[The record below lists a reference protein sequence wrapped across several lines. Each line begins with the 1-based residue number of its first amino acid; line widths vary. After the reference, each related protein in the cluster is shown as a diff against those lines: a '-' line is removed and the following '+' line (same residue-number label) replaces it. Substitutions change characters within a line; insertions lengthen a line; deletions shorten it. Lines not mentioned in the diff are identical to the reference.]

1 MTVMS
6 DDQFLRDLEVE
17 VDADIRMNAAGT
29 PADGDLGSPAE
40 WLLDPVEVQEE
51 AVDLRSLHDA
61 IEVLE
66 GRDPDSPVS
75 SA

>member
-1 MTVMS
+1 MS
-6 DDQFLRDLEVE
+6 DDPSLRDLEAE

-29 PADGDLGSPAE
+29 PDYDDLESPSE
-40 WLLDPVEVQEE
+40 WLLDPVEAQEE
-51 AVDLRSLHDA
+51 AVELRSLHDA

-66 GRDPDSPVS
+66 GNDPDSPLS

>member
-1 MTVMS
+1 MS
-6 DDQFLRDLEVE
+6 DDPSLQELEAD
-17 VDADIRMNAAGT
+17 VDADIRLNAAGT
-29 PADGDLGSPAE
+29 PDDDDLESPSE

-66 GRDPDSPVS
+66 GHDPDSPVS

>member
-1 MTVMS
+1 MTNE
-6 DDQFLRDLEVE
+6 QFLHDLEVE

-29 PADGDLGSPAE
+29 PDLEDLGSPAE
-40 WLLDPVEVQEE
+40 WLVDPVEAQEE
-51 AVDLRSLHDA
+51 AVDLRSLHGA

-66 GRDPDSPVS
+66 GRDPESPVS